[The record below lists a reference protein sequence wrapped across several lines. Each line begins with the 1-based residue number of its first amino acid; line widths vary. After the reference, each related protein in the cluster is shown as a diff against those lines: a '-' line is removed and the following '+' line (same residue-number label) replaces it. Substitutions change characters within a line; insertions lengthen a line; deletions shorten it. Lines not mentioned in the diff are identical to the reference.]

1 MLKQKFREI
10 AQLCSNFLCNNKS
23 FVKTEYSDLKNQLVP
38 DRVLPQL
45 NILLFLYSEHS
56 SYGELQ
62 RFVKFLKL
70 KSSHQI
76 LATVN
81 VGNAVSRNAQKSVFK
96 KWIEENTQSKLSK
109 F

>member
-1 MLKQKFREI
+1 MKI
-10 AQLCSNFLCNNKS
+10 
-23 FVKTEYSDLKNQLVP
+23 KNMGHKIF
-38 DRVLPQL
+38 QL
-45 NILLFLYSEHS
+45 NVPYSEHS

-81 VGNAVSRNAQKSVFK
+81 VGNAVTRNAQKSVFK